1 MRASFRIGRIA
12 GIDIG
17 VHYTWLLAFFLI
29 AWSLSVGFFPQ
40 LYPGWTTLTYWV
52 TGIISALCLFI
63 SVLLHE
69 LAHSLVAR
77 ARGMSV
83 NSITLFIFGGVSNL
97 EGEPER
103 PVAEF
108 AMAIVGPLTSLVL
121 AGVFWSLS
129 QVITSTDSII
139 KAIVTYLAIINAL
152 LAAFN
157 LIPGFPLDGGRVLR
171 SIIWGAT
178 RDMRKATNIAA
189 TVGQFFGWG
198 FIAFGVYS
206 LFTGNFLGGLWIAF
220 IGWFL
225 SSAADAS
232 RRDVSMRERLQGVK
246 VGKIMDNSPRCL
258 SPSELVADIVRDVF
272 FQQGVRAAAVCEQE
286 RVIGIITITDVKR
299 LHQSR
304 WNDTAVTE
312 IMTREPLYSVS
323 ADDDLNTALR
333 LLAQHELNQLLVLE
347 RGRLVGLLNRAHVI
361 RYIQLSQ
368 ELRLPLS
375 RGKSPTD

>member
-17 VHYTWLLAFFLI
+17 AHYTWLLAFFLI

-40 LYPGWTTLTYWV
+40 LYPDWSTLAYWSA
-52 TGIISALCLFI
+52 GIISALCLFM

-103 PVAEF
+103 PIAEF

-121 AGVFWSLS
+121 AGIFWSLA
-129 QVITSTDSII
+129 QVITPQDSIT
-139 KAIVTYLAIINAL
+139 KAIVSYLAIINAL

-178 RDMRKATNIAA
+178 RDLRKATNIAA
-189 TVGQFFGWG
+189 TAGQIFGWG
-198 FIAFGVYS
+198 FIAIGVYS

-225 SSAADAS
+225 SNAADAS
-232 RRDVSMRERLQGVK
+232 RRDASMREHLHGVK
-246 VGKIMDNSPRCL
+246 VEEIMDTSPRCL
-258 SPSELVADIVRDVF
+258 GATELVGDVVRDVF
-272 FQQGVRAAAVCEQE
+272 FQQGARAAAVCEQE

-299 LHQSR
+299 LPQSR

-312 IMTREPLYSVS
+312 IMTREPLYSVGI
-323 ADDDLNTALR
+323 DDDLSTTMR
-333 LLAQHELNQLLVLE
+333 LLAQHELNQLLVLD
-347 RGRLVGLLNRAHVI
+347 RGRLVGLLSRAHVI
-361 RYIQLSQ
+361 RYLQLSQ
-368 ELRLPLS
+368 ELRLPPR
-375 RGKSPTD
+375 RGRNSGT